1 MDNLNCGMPG
11 MIELRDAEECA
22 KVCRELGL
30 QFVEL
35 NTNFPQYQL
44 HALDAGELNRIAG
57 EYGIEYTI
65 HLDDE
70 MNVAEFNPYVA
81 EAYRRTAKEFIQ
93 LAKRIGAEKINMHL
107 ARGAK
112 YTLPTKVIYFFEAY
126 QQEYLANMRLFRD
139 VCEETIGDSGIMVCV
154 ENTNGYTGFQRAGLE
169 VLLESPVFGL
179 TLDVGHN
186 YCAGS
191 VDEEW
196 ILAHAHRLCH
206 MHIHDAAEG
215 TKDHRALGTGELDL
229 DRWFD
234 LARAHD
240 CTVVLET
247 KTVEGLR
254 ESVEWLRKQEET

>member
-1 MDNLNCGMPG
+1 MDLILGMPG
-11 MIELRDAEECA
+11 MIELGCARDCA
-22 KVCRELGL
+22 RVCRELGL
-30 QFVEL
+30 DFVEL

-44 HALDAGELNRIAG
+44 KNMDPEELKSIAE
-57 EYGIEYTI
+57 EYGIGYTI

-81 EAYRRTAKEFIQ
+81 EAYRRTAREFIA
-93 LAKRIGAEKINMHL
+93 LAKTIGTKKINMHL
-107 ARGAK
+107 SRGAK

-126 QQEYLANMRLFRD
+126 LEDYLANMRLFRE
-139 VCEETIGDSGIMVCV
+139 VCEEAVGDSGIKVCV
-154 ENTNGYTGFQRAGLE
+154 ENTNGFTDFQKAALE

-179 TLDVGHN
+179 TLDIGHN
-186 YCAGS
+186 YCAGCA
-191 VDEEW
+191 DEEW
-196 ILAHAHRLCH
+196 ILSHADRLHH

-229 DRWFD
+229 ERWFS
-234 LARAHD
+234 LAREND

-254 ESVEWLRKQEET
+254 QSVNWLHR

>member
-1 MDNLNCGMPG
+1 MKLILGMPG
-11 MIELRDAEECA
+11 MIELKDARDCA
-22 KVCRELGL
+22 RVCRELGL

-35 NTNFPQYQL
+35 NSNFPQYQL
-44 HALDAGELNRIAG
+44 KNMDADVLNAIAK
-57 EYGIEYTI
+57 EYGIGYTI

-81 EAYRRTAKEFIQ
+81 DAYRRTAREFIE
-93 LAKRIGAEKINMHL
+93 LAKKIGAKKINMHL
-107 ARGAK
+107 SRGAK

-126 QQEYLANMRLFRD
+126 LDDYLANMRLFRD
-139 VCEETIGDSGIMVCV
+139 TCEEAIGDSGIKVCV
-154 ENTNGYTGFQRAGLE
+154 ENTNGFTDFQKAGLG

-179 TLDVGHN
+179 TLDIGHN

-191 VDEEW
+191 VDEPW
-196 ILAHAHRLCH
+196 ILAHADRLAH

-229 DRWFD
+229 GRWFT
-234 LARAHD
+234 LAED
-240 CTVVLET
+240 CGCTVVLET

-254 ESVEWLRKQEET
+254 ASVNWLSR

>member
-1 MDNLNCGMPG
+1 MDIMLGMPG
-11 MIELRDAEECA
+11 MIELASARDCA

-30 QFVEL
+30 DFVEL

-44 HALDAGELNRIAG
+44 RNMNPEELNAFAE
-57 EYGIEYTI
+57 EYGIGYTI

-70 MNVAEFNPYVA
+70 MNVAELNPYVA
-81 EAYRRTAKEFIQ
+81 EAYRRTAREFIE
-93 LAKRIGAEKINMHL
+93 LAKKIGAKKLNMHL
-107 ARGAK
+107 SRGAK

-126 QQEYLANMRLFRD
+126 LEDYLANMRLFRD
-139 VCEETIGDSGIMVCV
+139 TCEEAVGDSGIMVCV
-154 ENTNGYTGFQRAGLE
+154 ENTNGFTPFQKAGLE
-169 VLLESPVFGL
+169 VLLERPVFGL
-179 TLDVGHN
+179 TLDIGHN
-186 YCAGS
+186 YCAGC

-196 ILAHAHRLCH
+196 ILRHADRLHH

-229 DRWFD
+229 NRWFS
-234 LARAHD
+234 LARECG

-254 ESVEWLRKQEET
+254 ESVNWLRSAV